1 MAVLMQSGMR
11 ITPARL
17 NGSYYQDV
25 LTGLVVP
32 SAFTLL
38 DFLARLRPSSGTC
51 SVWLYVR
58 SESNIAA
65 GSGGIAPNIVD
76 TLCATLPVG
85 TRPPAITGGL
95 AWGSGTNHGE
105 GLINPDGTVLLRST
119 TIAIPAQSNIRM
131 FATYSL

>member
-17 NGSYYQDV
+17 NGSYYQDI
-25 LTGLVVP
+25 LTGVTVP
-32 SAFTLL
+32 AGFTLL

-58 SESNIAA
+58 NDTTLAA
-65 GSGGIAPNIVD
+65 NSGGIAPNLTD
-76 TLCATLPVG
+76 TVCATLPVG
-85 TRPPAITGGL
+85 TRPPAVTGGL
-95 AWGSGTNHGE
+95 GWGTGTNHGE
-105 GLINPDGTVLLRST
+105 GTIGPDGQVILRST
-119 TIAIPAQSNIRM
+119 TIAVPSMSNLRI